1 MAGEYYSV
9 QEACE
14 RLGITEDELRNLVR
28 EGRLREF
35 RDASGMM
42 YRAGEID
49 SLAAEMGRP
58 QEPAAP
64 EPAAPAPAGE
74 PAAEPEQPAPEQPAA
89 EEPASEESS
98 VFALEAGDSGAGKT
112 DVFSLET
119 SDEGGGEKTSSGS
132 GSSISLLDDLESIT
146 IPADPLAETVVAA
159 GELDSGGSGSGLL
172 DLARESD
179 DTSLG
184 AELYDEFAEGEA
196 QPEAAAAE
204 AIQPEPVEYAM
215 APTAAA
221 EPVDPMVPGFVGM
234 AVVGLITLLI
244 AGMAVSAAVVDAWPS
259 VLAGLYSNLW
269 LYLLGAVLAAG
280 VFWLIGWMLGRQTA
294 ARQAAFAQAGPAL
307 EETQEEGS

>member
-74 PAAEPEQPAPEQPAA
+74 PAAEPEQPAPE
-89 EEPASEESS
+89 
-98 VFALEAGDSGAGKT
+98 DSGAGKT